1 MQVLSCAPIAK
12 RAMASSINESL
23 LDERLAR
30 LEKAKAWS
38 PRVISKLESHIRAG
52 DEDALF
58 RINPLRFATEKNIPE
73 NEAIDLFLHATAVGL
88 FNMDWHLLC
97 TACSCVVE
105 SFRGLQ
111 GVHNH
116 YHCNFCTMD
125 YEASLDDLIAVTF
138 TVTPQIRDI
147 ALHHPERLSAW
158 DYFFKFGGTTDGRL
172 PDGTPF
178 VNVQQSVTKAVNFLP
193 PGETTRI
200 DMEANEGT
208 VVGGSMEGKAAFLY
222 QIDAGAPRASKV
234 FPVAFGDQKVS
245 AHEVKTIAPGQ
256 MTFEIK
262 NTTSERGTFLLA
274 LLPKEIEYG
283 HIPVTFVPFLTGKRL
298 LTTQTFRDL
307 FRSEVIQAT
316 EGIAVREIAL
326 LFTDL
331 KGSTALY
338 DRIGDLN
345 AFSLVQQHFDRLQ
358 DVTVRHNGA
367 IIKTIGDA
375 VMAAFLN
382 PLDAMRAAIAMREEI
397 AVFNRD
403 RTDRELVLKIGLHKG
418 AAIAVTLNDRLD
430 YFGQT
435 VNIAARVQNLAD
447 ADEIYVSDEVY
458 DAEGVSAEL
467 AGHAVNE
474 QLASLKGIRND
485 LRVYCVKAEA
495 R

>member
-1 MQVLSCAPIAK
+1 
-12 RAMASSINESL
+12 
-23 LDERLAR
+23 
-30 LEKAKAWS
+30 
-38 PRVISKLESHIRAG
+38 
-52 DEDALF
+52 
-58 RINPLRFATEKNIPE
+58 
-73 NEAIDLFLHATAVGL
+73 
-88 FNMDWHLLC
+88 
-97 TACSCVVE
+97 
-105 SFRGLQ
+105 
-111 GVHNH
+111 
-116 YHCNFCTMD
+116 
-125 YEASLDDLIAVTF
+125 
-138 TVTPQIRDI
+138 
-147 ALHHPERLSAW
+147 
-158 DYFFKFGGTTDGRL
+158 
-172 PDGTPF
+172 
-178 VNVQQSVTKAVNFLP
+178 
-193 PGETTRI
+193 
-200 DMEANEGT
+200 
-208 VVGGSMEGKAAFLY
+208 MEGKAAFLY

-245 AHEVKTIAPGQ
+245 AHEIKTIAPGR

-307 FRSEVIQAT
+307 FRSEVIQAS

-358 DVTVRHNGA
+358 DVTVRHSGA
-367 IIKTIGDA
+367 IIKTIFDA

-403 RTDRELVLKIGLHKG
+403 RADRELVLKIGLHKG

-458 DAEGVSAEL
+458 DAEGVRAEL
-467 AGHAVNE
+467 AGRAVNE
-474 QLASLKGIRND
+474 QLASLRGIRND
-485 LRVYCVKAEA
+485 IRVYCIGPAS